1 MHMRAMQNRTSLF
14 LPILV
19 TELCRRSKVTRDASK
34 DVELVPTTPINIQK
48 IKVVFLKD
56 QEEKK

>member
-14 LPILV
+14 FPILI

-34 DVELVPTTPINIQK
+34 DVELVPTTSINIRK